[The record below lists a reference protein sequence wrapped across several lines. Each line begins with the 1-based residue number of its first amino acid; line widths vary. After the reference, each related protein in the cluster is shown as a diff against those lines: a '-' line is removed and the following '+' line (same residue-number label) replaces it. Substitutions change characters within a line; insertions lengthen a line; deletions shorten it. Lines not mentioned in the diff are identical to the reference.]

1 MPTVVGITIVPN
13 VTDVNT
19 CWHTIVGM
27 RRSSEQTKAVILAA
41 AREQFAR
48 SGFERATIRAIAA
61 DANIDPSMVMRYFG
75 NKDQLFATAADFDL
89 QLPDLSDVGRDELGT
104 RLVGHF
110 LDRWERDEALVALLR
125 ASTTNEE
132 AAQRMQ
138 TIFSTQLGP
147 AIVTINPADAPRR
160 AGLVATQVLGLAV
173 CRYVLRLPPVV
184 AMSHDEV
191 VGWLGP
197 TVQRYL
203 TAAELNP
210 PGARSVTTV

>member
-1 MPTVVGITIVPN
+1 MRALQSYVNSCWPTL
-13 VTDVNT
+13 
-19 CWHTIVGM
+19 VGM
-27 RRSSEQTKAVILAA
+27 RRSSAETKAVILAA
-41 AREQFAR
+41 AKQRFAE
-48 SGFERATIRAIAA
+48 SGYERATIRAIAA

-104 RLVGHF
+104 RLVSHF

-132 AAQRMQ
+132 AAQRMK
-138 TIFSTQLGP
+138 TIFGTQLGP
-147 AIVTINPADAPRR
+147 AIVKINSVDAPRR

-191 VGWLGP
+191 VDWLGP
-197 TVQRYL
+197 TIQRYL
-203 TAAELNP
+203 VASN
-210 PGARSVTTV
+210 